1 MIGPK
6 SIKNEN
12 MSLTK
17 MRIKICQSGNI
28 LRKIFQYVLLS
39 FNLIAGIYY

>member
-17 MRIKICQSGNI
+17 MRMYMYDWSKKYMYDWSV
-28 LRKIFQYVLLS
+28 YV
-39 FNLIAGIYY
+39 